1 MDQVTQWTP
10 VAELSEGLVRVP
22 ASPELREGQPP
33 PRRRRL
39 TKRKITAI
47 SQHDES
53 GPAPTAISQNPNGL
67 EFIALLLP
75 VYAAIGCS
83 STHKGPA
90 F

>member
-1 MDQVTQWTP
+1 MDQETKWTP

-53 GPAPTAISQNPNGL
+53 GPAPTDILQNPNEL
-67 EFIALLLP
+67 EFIALLLR
-75 VYAAIGCS
+75 VFAAIGCS